1 MSENRIAK
9 YASIGLLTI
18 LLVNTVMAENG
29 TVNVLTLPDLGDW
42 NAKEFSGETSYELV
56 NIDDRP
62 AIKAVSNSS
71 ASGMVREIKV
81 DLTKTPYLNWSW
93 KVDSTLGDLD
103 ETKKSG
109 DDYVARV
116 YVVISG
122 GVFFW
127 RTRAINYTWASV
139 HPQGSSWPN
148 AYTGNVIM
156 VAVDSGQEYAGQWV
170 TQKRNVLEDLKTL
183 HGIDKT
189 HIDAVAIMTDTD
201 NSNRSAIAYYGDIY
215 FTED

>member
-1 MSENRIAK
+1 LSENRIAK
-9 YASIGLLTI
+9 YATIGLLTI
-18 LLVNTVMAENG
+18 LLVSSVMAENG
-29 TVNVLTLPDLGDW
+29 TVDVLTLPDLGDW
-42 NAKEFSGETSYELV
+42 KAKKFSGETSYELV
-56 NIDDRP
+56 NIDDRL
-62 AIKAVSNSS
+62 AIKAVSDSS

-93 KVDSTLGDLD
+93 KVDSTLGELD

-109 DDYVARV
+109 DDYAARV

-122 GVFFW
+122 GMFFW
-127 RTRAINYTWASV
+127 RTRAINYTWASA
-139 HPQGSSWPN
+139 QAKGSSWPN

-170 TQKRNVLEDLKTL
+170 TQKRNVLQDLKTL

-201 NSNRSAIAYYGDIY
+201 NSNRSATAYYGDIY

>member
-1 MSENRIAK
+1 MSGKRITR
-9 YASIGLLTI
+9 YASIGLLVA
-18 LLVNTVMAENG
+18 LLVSATMAASRTFG
-29 TVNVLTLPDLGDW
+29 VLTLPDLSDW
-42 NAKEFSGETSYELV
+42 ETKKFSGETSYELIS
-56 NIDDRP
+56 IDDRL

-71 ASGMVREIKV
+71 ASGIVREIKV

-93 KVDSTLGDLD
+93 KVESTLGDQD

-109 DDYVARV
+109 DDYAARV

-122 GVFFW
+122 GIFFW

-139 HPQGSSWPN
+139 HPKDSSWPN
-148 AYTGNVIM
+148 PYTGNVAM

-170 TQKRNVLEDLKTL
+170 ARKRNVLQDLKKL
-183 HGIDKT
+183 HGLDKT

-201 NSNRSAIAYYGDIY
+201 NSNKSATAYYGDIY

>member
-1 MSENRIAK
+1 LSENRIAK
-9 YASIGLLTI
+9 HATIGLLTI
-18 LLVNTVMAENG
+18 LLVSSVMAENG
-29 TVNVLTLPDLGDW
+29 TVNVLTLPDFSDW
-42 NAKEFSGETSYELV
+42 STKKFSGETSYELV
-56 NIDDRP
+56 SMDDRL
-62 AIKAVSNSS
+62 AIKAVSDSS
-71 ASGMVREIKV
+71 ASGMIREIKV

-93 KVDSTLGDLD
+93 KVDSTLGDRD

-109 DDYVARV
+109 DDYAARV

-122 GVFFW
+122 GIFFW

-139 HPQGSSWPN
+139 HAKGSSWPN
-148 AYTGNVIM
+148 PYTGNVVM

-170 TQKRNVLEDLKTL
+170 TRRRNVLEDLKKL

-201 NSNRSAIAYYGDIY
+201 NSNKSATAYYGDIY

>member
-1 MSENRIAK
+1 LSDKRIAK
-9 YASIGLLTI
+9 YASICLVAV
-18 LLVNTVMAENG
+18 LLVSTVMAASG
-29 TVNVLTLPDLGDW
+29 TVNVLTLPDFSDW
-42 NAKEFSGETSYELV
+42 DTKEFSGETSYELV

-71 ASGMVREIKV
+71 ASGMIREIRV

-93 KVDSTLGDLD
+93 KVGSSLGDLD

-109 DDYVARV
+109 DDYAARV

-139 HPQGSSWPN
+139 QPKGSSWPN

-170 TQKRNVLEDLKTL
+170 TRKRNVLEDLKTL
-183 HGIDKT
+183 LGIDAT
-189 HIDAVAIMTDTD
+189 NIDAVAIMTDTD
-201 NSNRSAIAYYGDIY
+201 NSNKSATAYYGDIY